1 MRESAT
7 AGDPRTFCRLG
18 SCPETIVTGGDSTY
32 RRELDDVDR
41 SILRILQADGRT
53 ALSEIARRV
62 DMGTATIHERT
73 NTLESQGYIRGYH
86 AELDTELLGF
96 DVVAF
101 VQVHT
106 EAGRFSAVAERLAEE
121 PAVHEIHEITG
132 EADLLCKVRL
142 ESRIELSRLLTT
154 IGEYDGVTGT
164 ATNVALRSVKEE
176 SRLHLDDE

>member
-1 MRESAT
+1 MTDE
-7 AGDPRTFCRLG
+7 PRTR
-18 SCPETIVTGGDSTY
+18 
-32 RRELDDVDR
+32 RRELDDVDL

-62 DMGTATIHERT
+62 EMGTATIHERT

-86 AELDTELLGF
+86 ADLDPELLGF
-96 DVVAF
+96 GVVAF

-106 EAGRFSAVAERLAEE
+106 EAGRFSAVAERLTEE
-121 PAVHEIHEITG
+121 PAIHEIHEITG

-142 ESRIELSRLLTT
+142 GSRLELSRLLTT

-164 ATNVALRSVKEE
+164 ATNVALRSVTEA
-176 SRLHLDDE
+176 SRLDLDDG